1 MMWGKH
7 RLLKRT
13 RLGRARSIPTTF
25 KRAAR
30 SSRALAENACA
41 CSHLFEGD
49 VVENK

>member
-1 MMWGKH
+1 MTWGKY

-13 RLGRARSIPTTF
+13 RLGRARSLPTTF
-25 KRAAR
+25 NRVAR
-30 SSRALAENACA
+30 SSRALAEHPCA